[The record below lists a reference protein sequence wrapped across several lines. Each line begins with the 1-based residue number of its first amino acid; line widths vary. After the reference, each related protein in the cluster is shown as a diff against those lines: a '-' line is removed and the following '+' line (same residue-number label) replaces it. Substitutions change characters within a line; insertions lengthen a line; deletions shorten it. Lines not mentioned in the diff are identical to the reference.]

1 MRHGAT
7 VVAGFGLGLGLMY
20 LMDPERGRDRRARV
34 RDRVARAAQVGGHT
48 AAVAGR
54 TLLDRAAD
62 ATAHFQSLSR
72 KTVDDDVLIERI
84 RAQIDQAVSFPH
96 AIEID
101 SAGGIVTLRG
111 PIPQWETDTLLS
123 TVQSVRG
130 VREVVS
136 ELEQHKMTW
145 NVPALRGAST
155 LPRVPATNGE
165 RQSSPATRV
174 LTGTT
179 GIALAGYGAL
189 RRDGRGALLAAAGMV
204 LVARAAAA

>member
-1 MRHGAT
+1 
-7 VVAGFGLGLGLMY
+7 
-20 LMDPERGRDRRARV
+20 
-34 RDRVARAAQVGGHT
+34 
-48 AAVAGR
+48 
-54 TLLDRAAD
+54 
-62 ATAHFQSLSR
+62 LSR

-123 TVQSVRG
+123 TVQSIRG

-145 NVPALRGAST
+145 NVPALRGGSM
-155 LPRVPATNGE
+155 LPRVPATNGDGE
-165 RQSSPATRV
+165 RHSSPATRV

-204 LVARAAAA
+204 LVARAAAAA

>member
-1 MRHGAT
+1 MRHGAA

-34 RDRVARAAQVGGHT
+34 RDRVARAAQAGGHT

-54 TLLDRAAD
+54 TLLDRAAG
-62 ATAHFQSLSR
+62 ATAHLQSLSG

-101 SAGGIVTLRG
+101 STGGIVTLRG

-123 TVQSVRG
+123 TVQSIRG

-145 NVPALRGAST
+145 NVPALRGGNM
-155 LPRVPATNGE
+155 LPRAPATNGA
-165 RQSSPATRV
+165 RHSSPASRV

-189 RRDGRGALLAAAGMV
+189 RRDGPGAILAAAGMV
-204 LVARAAAA
+204 LMARAAAA